1 MDCKAVKLNAGEGI
15 NSHLNVNLFAK
26 RKEVAA
32 SIFAMKFVAD
42 LEILQSFKIIH
53 ASFRAI
59 KCLIVKNTNVDKP
72 AI

>member
-1 MDCKAVKLNAGEGI
+1 
-15 NSHLNVNLFAK
+15 
-26 RKEVAA
+26 
-32 SIFAMKFVAD
+32 MKFAAD

-53 ASFRAI
+53 ANFRAI